1 MMAGG
6 QLGIRAFA
14 ACPALVARMGRPVAP
29 STVTRWGQDG
39 KIVLVGEGRAA
50 KVDVAAS
57 LARLDALGIGQLR
70 PDVAARHAHEA
81 AQAGAQRAQTAAPMS
96 NHQPGADLPAQR
108 NTGAT
113 ADATDADLCSVETGG
128 AGKAKYKAAAMHY
141 ENSLIKLGLQI
152 ARGQR
157 YDLAAVKDEAAAL
170 GNALRAAVE
179 RLTDQTAPRLA
190 VLPNHLDRGV
200 LLRRE
205 VRRIKRLL
213 NLEHAAGLR
222 RLRRAAKKGAP

>member
-1 MMAGG
+1 MTSH
-6 QLGIRAFA
+6 LGIRAFA

-50 KVDVAAS
+50 KVNVAAS
-57 LARLDALGIGQLR
+57 LARLDALGVGQMR
-70 PDVAARHAHEA
+70 PDVTARHAHEA
-81 AQAGAQRAQTAAPMS
+81 AQDDAQRAQTVTPMPTHHHVADRPAP
-96 NHQPGADLPAQR
+96 R

-113 ADATDADLCSVETGG
+113 AAVTDAGLDGVETGG
-128 AGKAKYKAAAMHY
+128 AGKARYKAAALHY

-157 YDLAAVKDEAAAL
+157 YDIAAVKDEAAAL

-190 VLPNHLDRGV
+190 VLPSHLDRGV